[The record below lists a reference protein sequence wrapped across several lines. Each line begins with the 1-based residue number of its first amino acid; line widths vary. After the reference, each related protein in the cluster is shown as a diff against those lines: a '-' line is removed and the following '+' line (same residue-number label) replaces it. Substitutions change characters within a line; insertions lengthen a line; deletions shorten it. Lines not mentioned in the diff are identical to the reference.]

1 MKDKLTIATRDS
13 RLATVQA
20 EIVRKKLNEAGISAE
35 LLFVSSKGDRDRVSS
50 LDVIGGDGLF
60 VRKLEEEVCVGKA
73 DLAVHS
79 AKDLPFELIEGLG
92 VFSVP
97 DAGDARD
104 VLIMR
109 KDRTPGNELLIGSSS
124 KRRSLQYQKINPDVR
139 FRNLRGN
146 VTTRLKKLDNGEYD
160 GIILAKAGIDRLDI
174 SLKDY
179 ESRIF
184 DPREMV
190 PAACQ
195 GLLVVECRKDD
206 RELISLLRSI
216 SVPGGMERMEAERY
230 LFKSLGAKC
239 SLPVGVYADIKG
251 DGISITAFFNGVSII
266 KEGRIKD
273 YRELSR
279 NICGELG
286 L

>member
-20 EIVRKKLNEAGISAE
+20 EIVRGKLKEAGISAE
-35 LLFVSSKGDRDRVSS
+35 LLYVSSKGDRDRVSS

-60 VRKLEEEVCVGKA
+60 VRKLEEEVCTGKA

-79 AKDLPFELIEGLG
+79 AKDLPFELMEGLG

-104 VLIMR
+104 VLIMK
-109 KDRTPGNELLIGSSS
+109 KDRNPGNELLIGSSS
-124 KRRSLQYQKINPDVR
+124 QRRSLQYQNINPDVH

-146 VTTRLKKLDNGEYD
+146 VTTRLKKLDSGEYD

-174 SLKDY
+174 GLQEY
-179 ESRIF
+179 ECRIF
-184 DPREMV
+184 EPREMV

-195 GLLVVECRKDD
+195 GLLAAECRKDD
-206 RELISLLRSI
+206 GELISLLRSI

-251 DGISITAFFNGVSII
+251 DEISISVFFNGVSII
-266 KEGRIKD
+266 KKGKTQD
-273 YRELSR
+273 YRELSQS
-279 NICGELG
+279 ICEELG